1 MGYRIFCWAV
11 VLCCFAGGVR
21 AQVMPRLPD
30 VRDFADRLDSIKN
43 SLKIPAMAAAVMV
56 GDSVLLEKGFG
67 VPANAVFRVA
77 SITKTFTSTLV
88 MQLVEKGML
97 NLDSPVS
104 RYGVDLGNPAITVRN
119 LLTHTSEEVPGSWY
133 SYNGSRFGQ
142 LGPIIAKVTGKP
154 FYQVL
159 MENIVKPLNMY
170 CTAPGDSLTH
180 YFDYIKAHPG
190 MFNFFE
196 TAHARL
202 VRPYGLDEKGKVV
215 EVTYPDQFGAYGE
228 LATTVG
234 DLLKYSA
241 AIDRHQFVSEST
253 QKEIFTANRTTGGV
267 LTPYGLGWF
276 VQNYQGVDYY
286 WHYGQSVG
294 ESGLFVKVP
303 SKKLTVVVL
312 ANTEMLSTPF
322 PLGDG
327 DLMTS
332 PVGQLIY
339 MDFIGREPS
348 DMVNKA
354 WISRAAMDF
363 VDGDTAGAG
372 KLYEEYRHANFDGKP
387 AIPPAGDVIAE
398 IKDVPVRRDTG
409 QAFTLRS
416 KTKLR
421 VYGVGEDCSGDH
433 RSWCDYGWIEDAA
446 GKVVWQMPGQAVQ
459 PAGGAA
465 KNQRV
470 DVVIQLPAGRYQLRY
485 KSDWGHAY
493 GNWDSLPP
501 NQLYWGIVVYK
512 Q

>member
-1 MGYRIFCWAV
+1 MSYRIVYWGVVFCCYFGE
-11 VLCCFAGGVR
+11 LRG
-21 AQVMPRLPD
+21 QD
-30 VRDFADRLDSIKN
+30 VEDFANRLDTIRT
-43 SLKIPAMAAAVMV
+43 SLKIPAMAVAVMH
-56 GDSVLLEKGFG
+56 GDSVLLERGFG
-67 VPANAVFRVA
+67 VPADAVFRVA

-88 MQLVEKGML
+88 MQLVEKGKL
-97 NLDSPVS
+97 NLDSPVI

-133 SYNGSRFGQ
+133 SYNGNRFGQ
-142 LGPIIAKVTGKP
+142 LGPIIEKITGVP
-154 FYQVL
+154 FYRVL

-180 YFDYIKAHPG
+180 YFHYLKTNPG
-190 MFNFFE
+190 MFDFFE

-202 VRPYGLDEKGKVV
+202 VRPYALDEKWNVV

-241 AIDRHQFVSEST
+241 AIDRHQFVSAAT
-253 QKEIFTANRTTGGV
+253 QKEIFTANRTTSGTM
-267 LTPYGLGWF
+267 TPYGLGWF
-276 VQNYQGVDYY
+276 VQKFKGVDYY
-286 WHYGQSVG
+286 WHYGQSQG
-294 ESGLFVKVP
+294 ESGIFVKVP

-312 ANTEMLSTPF
+312 ANTNMLSSPF

-327 DLMTS
+327 DLFMS

-339 MDFIGREPS
+339 KDLIHGDMS
-348 DMVNKA
+348 DVDIFNR
-354 WISRAAMDF
+354 ILIRAAT
-363 VDGDTAGAG
+363 VHLIKGDTASAMDAY
-372 KLYEEYRHANFDGKP
+372 KHYANLNFS
-387 AIPPAGDVIAE
+387 ANTAVPPAGEMVAAIR
-398 IKDVPVRRDTG
+398 DVPIKRDTG
-409 QAFTLRS
+409 QSFTLRS

-421 VYGVGEDCSGDH
+421 IYGVGEDCSGDH

-446 GKVVWQMPGQAVQ
+446 GKVVWQMQGQPVQ

-470 DVVIQLPAGRYQLRY
+470 DAVIELPAGKYKLRY

-501 NQLYWGIVVYK
+501 DQFFWGIVVYK

>member
-1 MGYRIFCWAV
+1 MRYRIGCWAV
-11 VLCCFAGGVR
+11 VLCCCAGGLGAQDVKDFAG
-21 AQVMPRLPD
+21 
-30 VRDFADRLDSIKN
+30 RLDTLKAL
-43 SLKIPAMAAAVMV
+43 LKIPALAAAVME
-56 GDSVLLEKGFG
+56 GDSILLERGYG
-67 VPANAVFRVA
+67 APANTVFRVA

-88 MQLVEKGML
+88 MQLVEKGKL
-97 NLDSPVS
+97 NLDSPVI

-142 LGPIIAKVTGKP
+142 LGPIIATVSGKP

-170 CTAPGDSLTH
+170 STAPGDSLTH
-180 YFDYIKAHPG
+180 YFDYIKAHQE

-202 VRPYGLDEKGKVV
+202 VRPFAVDDKGNVV

-241 AIDRHQFVSEST
+241 AIDRHQFVSAAT
-253 QKEIFTANRTTGGV
+253 QQQIFTANRTTSGA

-276 VQNYQGVDYY
+276 VQNYQGIDYY
-286 WHYGQSVG
+286 WHYGQSQG
-294 ESGLFVKVP
+294 ESGIFVKVP

-312 ANTEMLSTPF
+312 ANTDKLSSPF

-339 MDFIGREPS
+339 KDFIHGNLSDSDFLNKLLVRE
-348 DMVNKA
+348 
-354 WISRAAMDF
+354 AAMDF
-363 VDGDTAGAG
+363 VDGDTAGARDVYD
-372 KLYEEYRHANFDGKP
+372 LYSKVNFTNMP
-387 AIPPAGDVIAE
+387 AVPPAGNVIAE

-409 QAFTLRS
+409 QAFTLRT
-416 KTKLR
+416 KTTLR

-433 RSWCDYGWIEDAA
+433 SSWCDYGWIEDAA
-446 GKVVWQMPGQAVQ
+446 GKVVWQMQGQPVQ

-470 DVVIQLPAGRYQLRY
+470 DAVIELPAGDYKLRY

-501 NQLYWGIVVYK
+501 DQFYWGIVVYK

>member
-1 MGYRIFCWAV
+1 MRYRVLSWAM
-11 VLCCFAGGVR
+11 VLCCFAGDLRGQDMRIFTV
-21 AQVMPRLPD
+21 A
-30 VRDFADRLDSIKN
+30 LDSIRTL
-43 SLKIPAMAAAVMV
+43 LKIPGMAVAVMQE
-56 GDSVLLEKGFG
+56 DSVLLEKGFG

-77 SITKTFTSTLV
+77 SITKTFTSTLL
-88 MQLVEKGML
+88 MQLVEKGKL
-97 NLDSPVS
+97 NLDSPVAC
-104 RYGVDLGNPAITVRN
+104 YGVDLGNPAITVRN
-119 LLTHTSEEVPGSWY
+119 LLTHTSEEAPGSWY
-133 SYNGSRFGQ
+133 SYNGSRYGQ
-142 LGPIIAKVTGKP
+142 LGPIIAKVVGKP

-170 CTAPGDSLTH
+170 STAPGDSLTH

-202 VRPYGLDEKGKVV
+202 VRPYALDDKGNVV
-215 EVTYPDQFGAYGE
+215 EVSYPDQFGAFGE
-228 LATTVG
+228 LATTCG

-241 AIDRHQFVSEST
+241 AIDRHQFVSAAT
-253 QKEIFTANRTTGGV
+253 QQKIFTANRTTSGT

-276 VQNYQGVDYY
+276 VQNYRGVDYY
-286 WHYGQSVG
+286 WHYGQSPG

-312 ANTEMLSTPF
+312 ANTDKLSSPF

-327 DLMTS
+327 DLFTS
-332 PVGQLIY
+332 PIGQLIY
-339 MDFIGREPS
+339 VNFIDRNPS
-348 DMVNKA
+348 EMLNK
-354 WISRAAMDF
+354 ILTIRAAMDF
-363 VDGDTAGAG
+363 VYGDTAGAMRA
-372 KLYEEYRHANFDGKP
+372 YRFYSKVYFANMP
-387 AIPPAGDVIAE
+387 AIPPPGDMIAE
-398 IKDVPVRRDTG
+398 IKDVPIRQDTG
-409 QAFTLRS
+409 QAFMLKS

-421 VYGVGEDCSGDH
+421 VYGVGENCSGDH
-433 RSWCDYGWIEDAA
+433 SSWCDYGWIEDAN
-446 GKVVWQMPGQAVQ
+446 GKVVWQMPGQPVQ

-470 DVVIQLPAGRYQLRY
+470 DAVIELPAGRYTLRY

-501 NQLYWGIVVYK
+501 DQFFWGIVVYK